1 MKKFI
6 YPYILIFTALVGL
19 QSCELEY
26 DPTDQI
32 TPEKLVNMPGG
43 LQNIAN
49 GNYSMLKDVLTFNGV
64 QNQNYS
70 YMRQYFFLTEFAS
83 DNVTCGQVTTDP
95 FYLSFSRQLT
105 PSQEN
110 TSYFWYVSYK
120 IISATNT
127 IINVYERGE
136 LAQKTPANLQLVG
149 ENYFMRAFA
158 HFNLLNLFAKQYAVD
173 PDADGIVIRS
183 SDEEPT
189 LKARSSVKE
198 VYNFILDDLKKASSL
213 MAPGTMRGKAY
224 ASNWAAKALLSRVYL
239 YMNEPDSVLKYAG
252 EVIENG
258 PYSIEAD
265 YPNYFRNAPTSLET
279 IWCVQYT
286 IADDLKKFGSIASMY
301 YSDGNSG
308 WGEEYASDSYRE
320 LVEEFLE
327 DTRNQYVVPLSD
339 GMGGVQQKTG
349 TGIKIYYVSKF
360 SFQDGSPTLSS
371 PAMLRIS
378 EIYLNRAEANAL
390 KGNNALALDDLDAI
404 REKRGLSGAALY
416 DGVVP
421 GGMTLL
427 ETVLKERRLELA
439 FEGHRTFDLYR
450 HKLDLNRSYWGY
462 HLPGLKESD
471 VDYTKPAPENIVSW
485 SDPRNI
491 YYIPEYETRINTLCK
506 QNP

>member
-1 MKKFI
+1 MKKFS
-6 YPYILIFTALVGL
+6 PSYIITLAVILLVS
-19 QSCELEY
+19 SCELEY
-26 DPTDQI
+26 DPTAKI
-32 TPEKLVNMPGG
+32 TPNKLVNMPGG

-70 YMRQYFFLTEFAS
+70 YLRQYFFLTEFAS

-110 TSYFWYVSYK
+110 TAYFWYVSYK
-120 IISATNT
+120 IISATNMV
-127 IINVYERGE
+127 INLYERGE
-136 LAQKTPANLQLVG
+136 LGQKPAAELQLVG
-149 ENYFMRAFA
+149 ENYFMRAFS
-158 HFNLLNLFAKQYAVD
+158 HFNLVNLFAKPYTVNSA
-173 PDADGIVIRS
+173 ADGIIIRS
-183 SDEEPT
+183 SDQEPT
-189 LKARSSVKE
+189 MKARASVKE
-198 VYNFILDDLKKASSL
+198 VYDFVISDLKKATDL
-213 MAPGTMRGKAY
+213 MTPATVRGKGY
-224 ASNWAAKALLSRVYL
+224 ASVWAAKALLSRVYL
-239 YMNEPDSVLKYAG
+239 YMNEPDSALEYAND
-252 EVIENG
+252 VIVNG
-258 PYSIEAD
+258 PFSVETD
-265 YPNYFRNAPTSLET
+265 FPNYFRNAPASLET

-308 WGEEYASDSYRE
+308 WGEEYASDSYRD
-320 LVEEFLE
+320 LVGEYPE

-339 GMGGVQQKTG
+339 GMGGVQKKTG
-349 TGIKIYYVSKF
+349 TGIAIYYVSKF

-378 EIYLNRAEANAL
+378 EMYLNRAEAYAI
-390 KGNNALALDDLDAI
+390 KGNTIDALNDLDEI
-404 REKRGLSGAALY
+404 RKNRGLSGAALY
-416 DGVVP
+416 NGVLP
-421 GGMTLL
+421 GGMSLL

-450 HKLDLNRSYWGY
+450 NKLDLNRSYWGY

-471 VDYTKPAPENIVSW
+471 VDYSKAAPENIVSW
-485 SDPRNI
+485 DDPRNI
-491 YYIPEYETRINTLCK
+491 YYIPENEVRINTICK